1 MMKKKAVEPSVKVM
15 FMTGTP
21 TQRAPVAASL
31 PLAQT
36 STPREASTVLGNDST
51 FPTAQYT
58 VEPADNSVKN
68 MGKDGPGRE
77 RTAQNTHSERLKR
90 RKRTLPKYLIPDEK
104 DALFGVIDD
113 RRDRAIFRLAYHHGL
128 RASEIGMIQVKDWR
142 RGTSLDMDRLFLR
155 RLKGSIGGE
164 TILVNA
170 AANALRGW
178 LRIRGTSSGAIFT
191 SRNHRP
197 ISRRRLDELMKHYC
211 KLAGIPEEKAH
222 FHALKHTCGTLL
234 LSVQR
239 ESIVDVQKH
248 LGHADIRNT
257 MIYAQLTDEA
267 NRERAERLRD
277 WR

>member
-1 MMKKKAVEPSVKVM
+1 LAGK
-15 FMTGTP
+15 G
-21 TQRAPVAASL
+21 RAAPNERLEAM
-31 PLAQT
+31 
-36 STPREASTVLGNDST
+36 EASTVTGNDST
-51 FPTAQYT
+51 LPTAHYA
-58 VEPADNSVKN
+58 VGPNENCAKN
-68 MGKDGPGRE
+68 ISEKGPDRG
-77 RTAQNTHSERLKR
+77 RTAQNARIERLKR
-90 RKRTLPKYLIPDEK
+90 QRRTLPKYLNSQEK
-104 DALFGVIDD
+104 DALFRVIVDT
-113 RRDRAIFRLAYHHGL
+113 RDRAIFRLAYHHGL
-128 RASEIGMIQVKDWR
+128 RASEVGMIQMKDWR

-164 TILVNA
+164 TIIVNA
-170 AANALRGW
+170 AATALRAW
-178 LRIRGTSSGAIFT
+178 LRIRGSSPGPIFH

-211 KLAGIPEEKAH
+211 GLAGIPVEKSH

-234 LSVQR
+234 LSEQH

>member
-1 MMKKKAVEPSVKVM
+1 M
-15 FMTGTP
+15 
-21 TQRAPVAASL
+21 
-31 PLAQT
+31 
-36 STPREASTVLGNDST
+36 EASTVLGNDST
-51 FPTAQYT
+51 LPTAHYT
-58 VEPADNSVKN
+58 VGPDENCVEN
-68 MGKDGPGRE
+68 IGKQGPDRTP
-77 RTAQNTHSERLKR
+77 TAQNTHIGRLKR
-90 RKRTLPKYLIPDEK
+90 RKRTLPKYLILEEK
-104 DALFGVIDD
+104 DALFRVIENP
-113 RRDRAIFRLAYHHGL
+113 RDRAIFRLAYHHGL
-128 RASEIGMIQVKDWR
+128 RASELGMIQMKDWR

-155 RLKGSIGGE
+155 RLKGSLGGE

-170 AANALRGW
+170 AATALRAW
-178 LRIRGTSSGAIFT
+178 LRIRGNSPGPIFT

-197 ISRRRLDELMKHYC
+197 ISRRRLDELMKHYS

-234 LSVQR
+234 LSEQH

-267 NRERAERLRD
+267 NRERADRLRD

>member
-1 MMKKKAVEPSVKVM
+1 VPE
-15 FMTGTP
+15 
-21 TQRAPVAASL
+21 
-31 PLAQT
+31 
-36 STPREASTVLGNDST
+36 NDSILR
-51 FPTAQYT
+51 TAHYT
-58 VEPADNSVKN
+58 GGPEEDCAKN
-68 MGKDGPGRE
+68 KGEKGSDGV
-77 RTAQNTHSERLKR
+77 RTAQNTHIERFKR
-90 RKRTLPKYLIPDEK
+90 RKRILPKYLILDEK
-104 DALFGVIDD
+104 DALFRVIEDP
-113 RRDRAIFRLAYHHGL
+113 RDRAIFRLAYQHGL
-128 RASEIGMIQVKDWR
+128 RASELGMIQMKDWR

-170 AANALRGW
+170 AATALRAW
-178 LRIRGTSSGAIFT
+178 LRIRGTAPGPIFQ

-211 KLAGIPEEKAH
+211 QLAGIPEEKAH

-234 LSVQR
+234 LSEQH

-248 LGHADIRNT
+248 LGHADIRST

>member
-1 MMKKKAVEPSVKVM
+1 VPENENILRTAHY
-15 FMTGTP
+15 TGGP
-21 TQRAPVAASL
+21 EEDCA
-31 PLAQT
+31 
-36 STPREASTVLGNDST
+36 
-51 FPTAQYT
+51 
-58 VEPADNSVKN
+58 KN
-68 MGKDGPGRE
+68 KGEKGPDGV
-77 RTAQNTHSERLKR
+77 RTAQNTHIERFKR
-90 RKRTLPKYLIPDEK
+90 RKRILPKYLILDEK
-104 DALFGVIDD
+104 DALFRVIEDP
-113 RRDRAIFRLAYHHGL
+113 RDRAIFRLAYQHGL
-128 RASEIGMIQVKDWR
+128 RASELGMIQMKDWR

-170 AANALRGW
+170 AATALRAW
-178 LRIRGTSSGAIFT
+178 LRIRGTAPGPIFQ

-211 KLAGIPEEKAH
+211 QLAGIPEEKAH

-234 LSVQR
+234 LSEQH

-248 LGHADIRNT
+248 LGHADIRST

>member
-1 MMKKKAVEPSVKVM
+1 M
-15 FMTGTP
+15 
-21 TQRAPVAASL
+21 
-31 PLAQT
+31 
-36 STPREASTVLGNDST
+36 LGNDGT
-51 FPTAQYT
+51 LPTAHYA
-58 VEPADNSVKN
+58 VGPDDSPVKN
-68 MGKDGPGRE
+68 IGEKGPDRE
-77 RTAQNTHSERLKR
+77 RTAQNTHIERLRR
-90 RKRTLPKYLIPDEK
+90 RKRTLPKYLNAQEK
-104 DALFGVIDD
+104 DALFRVIEDV
-113 RRDRAIFRLAYHHGL
+113 RDRAIFRLAYHHGL
-128 RASEIGMIQVKDWR
+128 RVSEIGMIQMKDWR

-164 TILVNA
+164 TILVNVA
-170 AANALRGW
+170 ATALRAW
-178 LRIRGTSSGAIFT
+178 LRIRGSSPGPMFT

-211 KLAGIPEEKAH
+211 RLAGIPAEKSH

-234 LSVQR
+234 LSQQH